1 MITRENK
8 KMRALTMCLLIAGI
22 DGFAICSSQKRTTRF
37 HNHKAKAKEQT
48 SADPILV
55 ALTREDGKNGKLM
68 KELAGRTTDDDNG
81 NPILAKE
88 LPCIAH
94 ADGPDL
100 GKLES
105 TLQEQSWD
113 YVAVTS
119 PEAARVLSTAW
130 KADTMKTIPSV
141 AVVGKATQAALE
153 KFGIPVDFCPSKAT
167 AKTLVAELPPIL
179 IHDDDEATGT
189 TTTAAT
195 SLLYPASAKAAT
207 TLQDGLSERGF
218 IVSRLNTYDT
228 VTASW
233 TQEEKELASSVKVA
247 CFGSPSAVEGWLANT
262 DNDNKRVLAACI
274 GETSAKACRRLEWPE
289 ERIFFPDKP
298 GIVGWADS
306 ILEEVSSLRVSAV
319 AHQE

>member
-1 MITRENK
+1 
-8 KMRALTMCLLIAGI
+8 MRALTMCLLIVRIA
-22 DGFAICSSQKRTTRF
+22 GFAVRSSQKRTTRL
-37 HNHKAKAKEQT
+37 HNDAAKAEDKT
-48 SADPILV
+48 FADTILV

-68 KELAGRTTDDDNG
+68 KELAGRTTNDND
-81 NPILAKE
+81 NPILTEE

-94 ADGPDL
+94 ADGPDF
-100 GKLES
+100 GKLEA

-130 KADTMKTIPSV
+130 KADTMKSIPSV

-153 KFGIPVDFCPSKAT
+153 KLGIPVDFCPSKAT
-167 AKTLVAELPPIL
+167 AKTLVAELPPIQM
-179 IHDDDEATGT
+179 HGGETPGT
-189 TTTAAT
+189 TTAT
-195 SLLYPASAKAAT
+195 TLLYPASAKAAT

-218 IVSRLNTYDT
+218 VVSRLNTYDT

-233 TQEEKELASSVKVA
+233 TPEEKELASSVKVA

-262 DNDNKRVLAACI
+262 GDNDNKRVLAACI

-306 ILEEVSSLRVSAV
+306 ILEAVSSLRVSAV